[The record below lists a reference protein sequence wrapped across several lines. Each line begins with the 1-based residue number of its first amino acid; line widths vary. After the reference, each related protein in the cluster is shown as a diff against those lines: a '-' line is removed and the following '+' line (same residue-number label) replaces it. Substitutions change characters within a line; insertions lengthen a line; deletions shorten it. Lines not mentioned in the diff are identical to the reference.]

1 MMLDDTRCGLDASSL
16 HRATSMDISL
26 SKNFCLLSCH
36 RDTSIFIKE
45 NFLKV
50 EKVSSYTIEKITSKL
65 LGKRVRFTSDCEL
78 FPNFDVKVQ
87 VISVSISKNREILFD
102 CRNISNRKKLVIG
115 SNMRNLRFQIL
126 S

>member
-1 MMLDDTRCGLDASSL
+1 MTRDVVSM
-16 HRATSMDISL
+16 HRVFIE
-26 SKNFCLLSCH
+26 LLRWIFHWSNENIFS
-36 RDTSIFIKE
+36 RVIETLLFFIKE

-87 VISVSISKNREILFD
+87 VISVSISQNREILFD

-115 SNMRNLRFQIL
+115 SNMRNLKFQIL

>member
-1 MMLDDTRCGLDASSL
+1 M
-16 HRATSMDISL
+16 
-26 SKNFCLLSCH
+26 
-36 RDTSIFIKE
+36 
-45 NFLKV
+45 

-65 LGKRVRFTSDCEL
+65 LGKRVRFTSDCEF

-87 VISVSISKNREILFD
+87 VVSISISQNREILFD
-102 CRNISNRKKLVIG
+102 CRNLSNRKKLTIG

>member
-1 MMLDDTRCGLDASSL
+1 MKTSSL
-16 HRATSMDISL
+16 VSSRHFYFYKR
-26 SKNFCLLSCH
+26 K
-36 RDTSIFIKE
+36 
-45 NFLKV
+45 FLKV

-65 LGKRVRFTSDCEL
+65 LGKKVRFTSDCKL

-87 VISVSISKNREILFD
+87 VVYISISKNREILFD
-102 CRNISNRKKLVIG
+102 CRNISNRKKLIIG

>member
-1 MMLDDTRCGLDASSL
+1 MSLDNSNHIYFYT
-16 HRATSMDISL
+16 
-26 SKNFCLLSCH
+26 NY
-36 RDTSIFIKE
+36 
-45 NFLKV
+45 NVKV
-50 EKVSSYTIEKITSKL
+50 EKISSYTIEKITNKL

-87 VISVSISKNREILFD
+87 VISVSISQNREILFD

-115 SNMRNLRFQIL
+115 SNMRNLKFQIL

>member
-1 MMLDDTRCGLDASSL
+1 MSL
-16 HRATSMDISL
+16 RHFYFYKR
-26 SKNFCLLSCH
+26 K
-36 RDTSIFIKE
+36 
-45 NFLKV
+45 FLKV
-50 EKVSSYTIEKITSKL
+50 EKVSLYTIEKITSKL

-87 VISVSISKNREILFD
+87 VISISISQNREILFG

>member
-1 MMLDDTRCGLDASSL
+1 MGFSKYFK
-16 HRATSMDISL
+16 DIYFYKSY
-26 SKNFCLLSCH
+26 NA
-36 RDTSIFIKE
+36 
-45 NFLKV
+45 KV
-50 EKVSSYTIEKITSKL
+50 EKISSYTIEKITNKL

-87 VISVSISKNREILFD
+87 VVSLSISQNREILFY
-102 CRNISNRKKLVIG
+102 CRNISNRQKLVIG

>member
-1 MMLDDTRCGLDASSL
+1 MLRV
-16 HRATSMDISL
+16 TSRGHL
-26 SKNFCLLSCH
+26 S
-36 RDTSIFIKE
+36 RDKTFYL
-45 NFLKV
+45 NLFLTTM

-87 VISVSISKNREILFD
+87 VISVSISQNREILFD